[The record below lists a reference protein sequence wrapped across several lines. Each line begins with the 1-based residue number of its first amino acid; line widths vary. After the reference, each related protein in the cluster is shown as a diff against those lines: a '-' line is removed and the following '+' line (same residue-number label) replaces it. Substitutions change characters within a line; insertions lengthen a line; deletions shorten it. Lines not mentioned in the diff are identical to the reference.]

1 MSNINANKDITERLE
16 HFRHIFRDPED
27 VEKLIRTTNC
37 PSDHLCEAAH
47 AVKHSVNGNHY
58 SGLIQ
63 SSCPSNQR
71 RIFLTVQFL
80 VRQLSGTTQGDQKE
94 TLQGSGELYA
104 RLASELEVA
113 EPSLRGVTALAL
125 STTVERIS
133 QDVLELDSLAALAPF
148 DSMFQTC
155 HLKYCRILRDI
166 EATIL
171 SVRRDKR
178 ELTDQEKQ
186 QSHAAEVT
194 TIVHPPLKRR
204 RAVCIEDDTAVGN
217 VRHGLEPEEYVAQRP
232 DQDNIDSQ
240 DHPKTVVSSASS
252 SVRNR
257 QPTPISV
264 LISAARPPSIPAVAS
279 SSTGAKMGTVPG
291 TERDIPSSVSSESG
305 NSSKQQ
311 HRGANG
317 SRSRTIT
324 LEKRLDDLLT
334 KQQGQQ
340 MLQALHVVQHGQQM
354 SQHSQQEISRKGE
367 VYNQYD
373 LSSLRTIPGNGDLT
387 DAREELRK
395 PSKSHCRLVIDG
407 KTLTP
412 EAVRYLPQVIDTVK
426 RIADIR
432 RMLTWLQ
439 DTVFHFD
446 PELATSFADLLRRST
461 LDTQFDHLGQRLK
474 VRDILEFAEESW
486 LSETCV
492 DAIISYFKHE
502 YGGCDILFIPARFL
516 WHLEQYGR
524 CEMAFADWGG
534 DITWKKEDLAQRL
547 YRRAYGIAGMDA
559 CHWGAVRIDLQE
571 PAIKFGDSMMQEIPT
586 PAIDGIVQWLICNI
600 PEETQQWMDAERN
613 VTRLPVIRQTDF
625 GSCGIHAAAAIE
637 QDLMRVRNCPDATA
651 FYDNDHGSW
660 EGQMAHYHRARYLK
674 IITSQLK
681 DALDSTP
688 IMTALSP
695 APPVSMPAQSGNTSN
710 IIDFGPY
717 SDLSDYDELPESDP
731 LTNVSADEYL
741 VDITTQMPSQGQTY
755 SSTASFA
762 GNALNTALD
771 GVHRSDDIN
780 GGAEPALGESDSS
793 DKVIDDS
800 EGVDQP
806 LTFQQYALEM
816 FGRKIEE
823 LDGEPW
829 MPSIDFKFMDLSAA
843 KENIKEWAI
852 QFGFKTRTRRSSKT
866 AVKIVCSH
874 EGTHKAKKVDD
885 PAKHRAR
892 MASPRCGCG
901 FFINLTSPRQMGGS
915 WRISSFK
922 LRHNNHEMDA
932 TMTKY
937 TVLDKTMKA
946 TIKKGF
952 DLDMGERMTIKLLD
966 SVCSSNKHLEP
977 LHQGEFERV
986 WRDILSNFGG
996 DGDGIVVP
1004 GKAPIDDNPLYGGTA
1019 GRYLKRLHS
1028 RRAHWAG
1035 PWIRAPFT
1043 AGVRSTQRAETTHSV
1058 IKRYE
1063 VTSSTTLP
1071 ELFETIMSK
1080 VDNEV
1085 SRPRPED
1092 IRILTETENGG
1103 IERTFRGVLSINR
1116 DRLSTAK
1123 DLCAG
1128 TFSALMQVDGRFKY
1142 KVGLISARWC
1152 RPDFERD
1159 AATAVE
1165 SESTSIS
1172 ADSVLA
1178 RATARPSASVTKPND
1193 ESIQASQRF
1202 YCPEPV
1208 VSASKATKSKKIRY
1222 SKVMQAAKGL
1232 VSDILMP
1239 GVSDTDFKQVIEN
1252 IRAASS
1258 FVPQVTNGAL
1268 QHPQQQQHGDG
1279 HTEKKEGDAQDIFK
1293 GIDPGM
1299 VIDGDKVA
1307 TKGRPRKRR
1316 LKASYESPSRRL
1328 RLSRSNKT
1336 ELPGVIKK
1344 GRGRPPRKDA
1354 AVPPRKGA
1362 TIPPP
1367 KDVQAPPR
1375 KVAANQKA
1383 PVIPRRSTR
1392 LTKTMP

>member
-1 MSNINANKDITERLE
+1 MLDIPRNSTSSANLVPIDIET
-16 HFRHIFRDPED
+16 FQPAD
-27 VEKLIRTTNC
+27 C
-37 PSDHLCEAAH
+37 PIELGRVWVQDKTCQELLDWAR
-47 AVKHSVNGNHY
+47 VNG
-58 SGLIQ
+58 I
-63 SSCPSNQR
+63 PS
-71 RIFLTVQFL
+71 V
-80 VRQLSGTTQGDQKE
+80 
-94 TLQGSGELYA
+94 
-104 RLASELEVA
+104 
-113 EPSLRGVTALAL
+113 SLDAF
-125 STTVERIS
+125 S
-133 QDVLELDSLAALAPF
+133 
-148 DSMFQTC
+148 
-155 HLKYCRILRDI
+155 
-166 EATIL
+166 
-171 SVRRDKR
+171 
-178 ELTDQEKQ
+178 
-186 QSHAAEVT
+186 
-194 TIVHPPLKRR
+194 
-204 RAVCIEDDTAVGN
+204 
-217 VRHGLEPEEYVAQRP
+217 
-232 DQDNIDSQ
+232 
-240 DHPKTVVSSASS
+240 VVS
-252 SVRNR
+252 
-257 QPTPISV
+257 
-264 LISAARPPSIPAVAS
+264 RP
-279 SSTGAKMGTVPG
+279 
-291 TERDIPSSVSSESG
+291 
-305 NSSKQQ
+305 Q
-311 HRGANG
+311 
-317 SRSRTIT
+317 
-324 LEKRLDDLLT
+324 
-334 KQQGQQ
+334 
-340 MLQALHVVQHGQQM
+340 
-354 SQHSQQEISRKGE
+354 GE

-966 SVCSSNKHLEP
+966 ERLLTLLNQQSFSATSEEWYYQADYDGFTLRRVFWMNPTQRALYSRYYDVVVLDATLQTNKLGMPLVLIIVIDCEFRSRLVACALTRSEAEEDYRWILEQLRCASGGVDPGVVFVDMDPSLDAAISQVWEHTRVINCLWHLRNNVRVRLQRVFGIRRFDQFSVLFEQALGALTP
-977 LHQGEFERV
+977 GEFERV

-1367 KDVQAPPR
+1367 EGCSSPPG
-1375 KVAANQKA
+1375 KLLQIK
-1383 PVIPRRSTR
+1383 R
-1392 LTKTMP
+1392 LR

>member
-966 SVCSSNKHLEP
+966 ERLLTLLNQQSFSATSEEWYYQADYDGFTLRRVFWMNPTQRALYSRYYDVVVLDATLQTNKLGMPLVLIIVIDCEFRSRLVACALTRSEAEEDYRWILEQLRCASGGVDPGVVFVDMDPSLDAAISQVWEHTRVINCLWHLRNNVRVRLQRVFGIRRFDQFSVLFEQALGALTP
-977 LHQGEFERV
+977 GEFERV

-1116 DRLSTAK
+1116 DRLSTYA
-1123 DLCAG
+1123 
-1128 TFSALMQVDGRFKY
+1128 Q
-1142 KVGLISARWC
+1142 ARLKI
-1152 RPDFERD
+1152 EM
-1159 AATAVE
+1159 
-1165 SESTSIS
+1165 
-1172 ADSVLA
+1172 ADSLTHIHRDEDIDRFL
-1178 RATARPSASVTKPND
+1178 RA
-1193 ESIQASQRF
+1193 
-1202 YCPEPV
+1202 
-1208 VSASKATKSKKIRY
+1208 
-1222 SKVMQAAKGL
+1222 
-1232 VSDILMP
+1232 
-1239 GVSDTDFKQVIEN
+1239 QVPH
-1252 IRAASS
+1252 A
-1258 FVPQVTNGAL
+1258 G
-1268 QHPQQQQHGDG
+1268 
-1279 HTEKKEGDAQDIFK
+1279 
-1293 GIDPGM
+1293 
-1299 VIDGDKVA
+1299 
-1307 TKGRPRKRR
+1307 
-1316 LKASYESPSRRL
+1316 
-1328 RLSRSNKT
+1328 
-1336 ELPGVIKK
+1336 
-1344 GRGRPPRKDA
+1344 
-1354 AVPPRKGA
+1354 
-1362 TIPPP
+1362 
-1367 KDVQAPPR
+1367 
-1375 KVAANQKA
+1375 
-1383 PVIPRRSTR
+1383 RSTVS
-1392 LTKTMP
+1392 